1 MHVNI
6 ARWVPLS
13 IIIPNIIT
21 ALLKLVLSFRKQLIL
36 LNREFWRKK
45 NATFWKQAKVI
56 WMLPKIFD
64 WVMCFGITCCDFL
77 AEHCLLFK
85 WNFSQLIRWSV
96 AGIENI
102 CPAKYHKSEN
112 LQAGWIMKQKSFQR
126 TAWQLVEKFPEYY
139 ITQNET
145 VLLTKNKQTEKHF
158 WRKLSKYFDNVICKE
173 LFGRAK
179 LLDGW
184 CFFKEDTI
192 VYPDTSLHS

>member
-1 MHVNI
+1 MHVKV
-6 ARWVPLS
+6 ARWVPLN
-13 IIIPNIIT
+13 IIIPNVIT
-21 ALLKLVLSFRKQLIL
+21 ALLKFALSFQKQPIL

-64 WVMCFGITCCDFL
+64 WVMYFGITCCDSL

-102 CPAKYHKSEN
+102 CRAKYHKSEN
-112 LQAGWIMKQKSFQR
+112 LQAGWIMKQKSFQQ

-139 ITQNET
+139 MTQNKT
-145 VLLTKNKQTEKHF
+145 IVLSKNKQTEKHF
-158 WRKLSKYFDNVICKE
+158 RRKLPRYFDYVICKE
-173 LFGRAK
+173 LFEWAK

-184 CFFKEDTI
+184 FFLKKI
-192 VYPDTSLHS
+192 L